1 MAAHSPSSLMR
12 CCLLRRESMSKLKSF
27 HSSRGGK
34 EMVWRRVKRT
44 ASITRSPRV
53 SLDPTLTVEA
63 PLGVLRRCGGEEKSC
78 SCLWSRMPFQ
88 MACRNCSGIFRL
100 AKSCATGRR
109 PGVRRQTPR
118 LLPRAVFHS
127 LVFWLK
133 WSEFIITN
141 LANKIS
147 FLTVFH
153 ILCYWEHR

>member
-1 MAAHSPSSLMR
+1 MGAHSPSSLMR

-53 SLDPTLTVEA
+53 SLEPTLTVEA

-100 AKSCATGRR
+100 AKSCAMRR
-109 PGVRRQTPR
+109 KPGIRRQTPR
-118 LLPRAVFHS
+118 FLSHIGFTLWCFGLNDLNLLS
-127 LVFWLK
+127 L
-133 WSEFIITN
+133 ITIYLFFTGLN
-141 LANKIS
+141 L
-147 FLTVFH
+147 
-153 ILCYWEHR
+153 LCVK